1 MTESNETPIGLVR
14 PDGTEKPEADV
25 MRAIAAFAPSLDEH
39 LRAPELPSIA
49 MVTSQTAQFSV
60 LGDLQLEAQRNA
72 VRALAYHDHLTLYAV
87 AENQLAK
94 LGSPKLVILPSPQA
108 LTETAW
114 QILLQYASDGGN
126 LLITGPLDR
135 DEHWHIVP
143 RMAELKLNA
152 QAEPLMF
159 HQAVLNAGGRSVS
172 MSFDQQKQNLVEL
185 VRFGDGSTW
194 KEIPYGKGKI
204 FWAAYP
210 VEMAEGAEAAAAL
223 YSYVAGRVG
232 VTSLYELQGPVS
244 AGVLIFPI
252 VLDDAVLYV
261 MASESADDSPIDFRD
276 KTTGASVKLKLAGQ
290 RAALVVLSKKS
301 KTVVARYGF

>member
-14 PDGTEKPEADV
+14 PDGTEKPEAGV
-25 MRAIAAFAPSLDEH
+25 MREIAAFAPSLDEH
-39 LRAPELPSIA
+39 LSSPELPSIA
-49 MVTSQTAQFSV
+49 LVTSQAAQFSV
-60 LGDLQLEAQRNA
+60 LGDLQLEAQRKA

-94 LGSPKLVILPSPQA
+94 LGSPKLAILPSPQA
-108 LTETAW
+108 LTQTAW
-114 QILLQYASDGGN
+114 QILLKYAYDGGN
-126 LLITGPLDR
+126 LLITGSVDR
-135 DEHWHIVP
+135 DEHWHVVS

-152 QAEPLMF
+152 QAEPVMF
-159 HQAVLNAGGRSVS
+159 HQAVLNAGGRNVS
-172 MSFDQQKQNLVEL
+172 MSFDQQKQNLIES
-185 VRFGDGSTW
+185 VRFGDGSTL

-210 VEMAEGAEAAAAL
+210 VEMAEGTEAAAAV

-232 VTSLYELQGPVS
+232 MAPLYALQGPVS

-252 VLDDAVLYV
+252 VLDDGMLYV
-261 MASESADDSPIDFRD
+261 MASESADDSPIDLRD
-276 KTTGASVKLKLAGQ
+276 KTTGASLKLKLAGQ